1 MTYWTSRV
9 TWTGVGGRAGHAT
22 CGVLLVK
29 GIFFEPFNCLG
40 WIYDITVLTF
50 PLSLWLSLPLYL
62 LTVAD

>member
-1 MTYWTSRV
+1 MDGRGWA
-9 TWTGVGGRAGHAT
+9 GGAGNLR
-22 CGVLLVK
+22 CPPCQGNFLRS
-29 GIFFEPFNCLG
+29 INCLG